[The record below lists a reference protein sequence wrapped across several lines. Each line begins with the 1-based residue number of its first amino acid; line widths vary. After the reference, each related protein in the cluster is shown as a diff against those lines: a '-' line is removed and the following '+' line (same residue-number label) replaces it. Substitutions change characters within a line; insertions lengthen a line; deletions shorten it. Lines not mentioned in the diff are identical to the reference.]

1 MGGLFFAIFSTYSL
15 ILTWR
20 FLSLFLLFTLI
31 LFFFFSFFGKFFLPL
46 LKTVIWFLSHLV
58 TLSD

>member
-15 ILTWR
+15 MLTWR
-20 FLSLFLLFTLI
+20 FLGAFLLFTLI
-31 LFFFFSFFGKFFLPL
+31 LFFFFSFFSKFFLPFF
-46 LKTVIWFLSHLV
+46 KTVIWFLSHLV